1 MAYKK
6 SRWKQGSDTPPDA
19 CQEVPDEESEYE
31 SESDE
36 DDRPGT
42 VHVCFPQTL
51 DQKWYPDTKTY
62 KQWLCQ
68 KIGYP

>member
-42 VHVCFPQTL
+42 VHVCPPNFGSEMIPWH
-51 DQKWYPDTKTY
+51 KN
-62 KQWLCQ
+62 
-68 KIGYP
+68 I